1 MEHVAVLHERLSGW
15 RLAWGV
21 VGVVGVALVV
31 LGPRAAMDS
40 PGVAAGIG
48 GALAMATGVVLTKK
62 WSLPAGI
69 SAIALAGWD
78 C

>member
-1 MEHVAVLHERLSGW
+1 M
-15 RLAWGV
+15 
-21 VGVVGVALVV
+21 ALVV

-40 PGVAAGIG
+40 LRVAAGIG